1 MKIVLT
7 RNMCSQTCTPGT
19 LTYTDANG
27 IDREFST
34 LELPWNDNKP
44 GCSCIPPGIYRCE
57 RTWSKKFGETF
68 VVCEVPDRAG
78 ILFHQGNFTSSTRG
92 CILVGK
98 DVKPYGQSFMVTDSK
113 NAMRQF
119 LDSLKG
125 VTQFT
130 LEIR

>member
-1 MKIVLT
+1 MDT
-7 RNMCSQTCTPGT
+7 NGTP
-19 LTYTDANG
+19 L
-27 IDREFST
+27 EFST

-44 GCSCIPPGIYRCE
+44 SCSCIPPGVYRCE

-98 DVKPYGQSFMVTDSK
+98 DIKPYGKSFMVTDSR
-113 NAMRQF
+113 NAMQQF
-119 LDSLKG
+119 MDSLKG
-125 VTQFT
+125 ITQFT
-130 LEIR
+130 LEII